1 MFKKKCHKN
10 YFIGRIRM
18 LRGEDHNN
26 FQTSSLVLHTHTHT
40 HTHTFV
46 FIAELKLVKI
56 MYTFQ
61 IKKFLQPL
69 SSKEA

>member
-1 MFKKKCHKN
+1 
-10 YFIGRIRM
+10 M

-26 FQTSSLVLHTHTHT
+26 FQTSPLVLHT

-46 FIAELKLVKI
+46 FIAELKLMKI

-61 IKKFLQPL
+61 IKKILQPL

>member
-1 MFKKKCHKN
+1 
-10 YFIGRIRM
+10 M